1 MPGIAEA
8 NVENHTLTM
17 NNPTLEENQEE
28 EDTFIPPVFH
38 NFREFE
44 MIHITN
50 STL

>member
-8 NVENHTLTM
+8 SVENHTQTM

-28 EDTFIPPVFH
+28 EDTFIPPVYH